1 MTVFIRQAVVV
12 SPSSPFHLQAV
23 DIIIENGIFTDI
35 NFRLERPQHARVIDI
50 KGLHIS
56 IGWVDIMADFGEPG
70 FEYRETLLSGSMA
83 AAAGGFTDVLISP
96 ETKPV
101 ISGRS
106 MVAFIKDKA
115 SITRLHPV
123 GTISKDGLGKELA
136 EMYDMAESGAVA
148 FSDGFKPIQHPGV
161 MVKALQYVLPINA
174 NIIQIP
180 NDRSIGTEGLMN
192 EGITSTQLG
201 LPGIPA
207 LAEELMIARDIEL
220 VKYTKSRLHIA
231 GISTQK
237 GMEMI
242 KQAKKEGYQITCSV
256 TPYHLHFCDDD
267 LVHYDTNLKVFPP
280 LRTKQDREAL
290 IEGVK
295 QGWIDAITSLHR
307 PAHKDEKEC
316 EFEYAQFGMAGIQT
330 AFSATFNLIGD
341 INTIVQRFTA
351 ARNIFNLPPEEIGIG
366 RQACLTLFN
375 PNENFIFT
383 NKQGYSLS
391 HNNAFLEKPLRGR
404 VLGTIIQ
411 NKIYLNQ

>member
-1 MTVFIRQAVVV
+1 M
-12 SPSSPFHLQAV
+12 
-23 DIIIENGIFTDI
+23 
-35 NFRLERPQHARVIDI
+35 
-50 KGLHIS
+50 
-56 IGWVDIMADFGEPG
+56 
-70 FEYRETLLSGSMA
+70 SGSMA

-123 GTISKDGLGKELA
+123 GTVSKDGLGKELA

-220 VKYTKSRLHIA
+220 VKPSP
-231 GISTQK
+231 GSTLRNQYPK

-242 KQAKKEGYQITCSV
+242 KQAKSINYLLS
-256 TPYHLHFCDDD
+256 P
-267 LVHYDTNLKVFPP
+267 
-280 LRTKQDREAL
+280 AL
-290 IEGVK
+290 
-295 QGWIDAITSLHR
+295 L
-307 PAHKDEKEC
+307 
-316 EFEYAQFGMAGIQT
+316 
-330 AFSATFNLIGD
+330 
-341 INTIVQRFTA
+341 
-351 ARNIFNLPPEEIGIG
+351 
-366 RQACLTLFN
+366 
-375 PNENFIFT
+375 
-383 NKQGYSLS
+383 
-391 HNNAFLEKPLRGR
+391 
-404 VLGTIIQ
+404 
-411 NKIYLNQ
+411 